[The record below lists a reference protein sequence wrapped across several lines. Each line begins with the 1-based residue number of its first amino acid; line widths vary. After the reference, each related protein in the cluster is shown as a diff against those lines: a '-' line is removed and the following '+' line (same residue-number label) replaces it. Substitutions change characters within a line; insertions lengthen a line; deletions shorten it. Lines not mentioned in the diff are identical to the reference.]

1 MNPTPPGREQ
11 DSKQLQP
18 NSLQLPEAETGAK
31 QRTPAVTDLQFY
43 FQPIFGI
50 TRRPLMYEALVRWQD
65 STGAVHAPAAFL
77 DGLLATENSAT
88 VFTSHT
94 IEAAATV
101 LSNYAELPAV
111 SINLSPAQICRNE
124 TLAHLESL
132 PYVLRRRL
140 IIEVTEEV
148 ITEREPY
155 CLWLGETAAL
165 GIDLILDDLMP
176 ADLDNRLLPHLPVAG
191 VKLDR
196 SLLPTLLAPEPDRA
210 LLQTV
215 RDLRRLKLS
224 VAVEGIEDGSVFT
237 RLVKLGFDRFQ
248 GYGLGAPLPL
258 CRPADLVTGTTALM
272 AGSPAG
278 F

>member
-11 DSKQLQP
+11 DSQQIKP
-18 NSLQLPEAETGAK
+18 NSLQPREADTGVT
-31 QRTPAVTDLQFY
+31 QRVPATDQLQFY

-50 TRRPLMYEALVRWQD
+50 DRRPLIYEALVRWQD
-65 STGAVHAPAAFL
+65 RNGVIHAPAEFL
-77 DGLLATENSAT
+77 QRLLAAENHVTE
-88 VFTSHT
+88 FTSHT
-94 IEAAATV
+94 IEVAARV
-101 LSNYAELPAV
+101 LSSFAELPAV

-132 PYVLRRRL
+132 PYAVRRRL
-140 IIEVTEEV
+140 LIEVTEEV
-148 ITEREPY
+148 ITEREEY

-196 SLLPTLLAPEPDRA
+196 SLLSSLLAPEPDQA

-215 RDLRRLKLS
+215 RSLRKLKLS
-224 VAVEGIEDGSVFT
+224 VAVEGIEDPANFD
-237 RLVKLGFDRFQ
+237 RLISLGFDRFQ
-248 GYGLGAPLPL
+248 GYGLGAPRPL
-258 CRPADLVTGTTALM
+258 STASEPVNRPTQMM

-278 F
+278 Y